1 MPTATSLKQFLSAP
15 NNFTELNLSNQ
26 SINNNDCIELS
37 KVLKVNTTIRNIHLA
52 YNQIEDEGIIALA
65 NGLKINSTVL
75 GLQLNNNHIGDKGVT
90 ALGQML
96 NGHKSLYWIDISHNQ
111 VGDIGLLALASGLE
125 TNSILSQLNLSYNQI
140 GDIGVSAFGNKF
152 PLHELHLNNNLIGD
166 NGAKSLAKTLINHN
180 IGDNYFKLE
189 LNNNVIKG
197 TGAISLVEALK
208 GKKCFDFKLNLENN
222 PIDFDTTNYFETIQE
237 KNIRIDFT
245 KGQYSTLEMSQKD
258 SLLKVEE
265 DPRLNLNDFNQ
276 IIQSEQPLKELEKAL
291 AHIKE
296 LEDQNNKKDIR
307 IKELEERNDQMS
319 YIINDLR
326 EDKTELRS
334 EKNEWKTKYETKD
347 NLLQKM
353 VEELTIERAKV
364 IDLAQKIAVYNHEGD
379 GSWSQINQEVSIIGE
394 GLFEI
399 QSSEIQKFD

>member
-1 MPTATSLKQFLSAP
+1 MPTAKSLKEFLSTP
-15 NNFTELNLSNQ
+15 NDFTELDLSSQ

-75 GLQLNNNHIGDKGVT
+75 GLQLNNNHIGDKGAT

-96 NGHKSLYWIDISHNQ
+96 NGHKSLYWINISHNQ
-111 VGDIGLLALASGLE
+111 VGDIGLLALASGLK
-125 TNSILSQLNLSYNQI
+125 TNSILSQLDLSYNQI

-180 IGDNYFKLE
+180 IGDNYFKLV

-222 PIDFDTTNYFETIQE
+222 PIDFDTTNYFETIQQ
-237 KNIRIDFT
+237 KNISIDFT
-245 KGQYSTLEMSQKD
+245 KGQYSTLEMSQKE

-291 AHIKE
+291 ARIKE
-296 LEDQNNKKDIR
+296 LEDQNNKKDII
-307 IKELEERNDQMS
+307 IKELEEQKNQMS

-353 VEELTIERAKV
+353 IEELVIEKGKV
-364 IDLAQKIAVYNHEGD
+364 SEFTQKLAVYNHEGN
-379 GSWSQINQEVSIIGE
+379 GSWSQINLNQEEISIMGE

-399 QSSEIQKFD
+399 QNYDCN